1 MLRQIRRL
9 DASILTLTAIN
20 FVSSLGISMV
30 AASFIGLF
38 IGYTLDGWW
47 GTSPWMTLLWLGFGI
62 AAGFRN
68 IFILTA
74 RALREQKNDKG
85 DDGA

>member
-1 MLRQIRRL
+1 MPDDRRQWLRSL
-9 DASILTLTAIN
+9 GFL
-20 FVSSLGISMV
+20 SSLGISMV

-68 IFILTA
+68 IFILTR
-74 RALREQKNDKG
+74 RALRDQDDAKD
-85 DDGA
+85 DDGSP